1 MRRTTL
7 VLALLAAMAPPAPS
21 QDFYGHWADGRAEL
35 SGYRVVQPR
44 YGEPRE
50 GHAVLIFVTEDVHAK
65 TRIKVESPDTPKA
78 DRIYAL
84 KLNQMLRFTTGIY
97 DYSVMTSVFSA
108 VEPLAG
114 SQPFEPLRIT
124 LTAQE
129 WCGHVF
135 EEVQVRDGA
144 VLGELFSYFERVGR
158 QSWRLDGPPEFVSE
172 DNLLIRIRELR
183 GPLMDE
189 GESRSVMLLPGLWE
203 LRLRHRPRE
212 LVEAVLSKGR
222 REQVEVQ
229 GGSYEAVPWTWS
241 YGQRQKTVWVDAE
254 YPHRILRW
262 RDASG
267 ASGELLASVRRPYWK
282 LQSLEDE
289 GLRAEL
295 GIAP

>member
-7 VLALLAAMAPPAPS
+7 VLALLSATTPARA

-35 SGYRVVQPR
+35 SSYRVVQPR

-50 GHAVLIFVTEDVHAK
+50 GHAVLVFVTEDVHAS
-65 TRIKVESPDTPKA
+65 TRIKVESPDTPGS

-84 KLNQMLRFTTGIY
+84 KLNRMLRFTTGIY
-97 DYSVMTSVFSA
+97 DYSMMTSVFSA
-108 VEPLAG
+108 VEPLTD
-114 SQPFEPLRIT
+114 SRPFEPLRIT
-124 LTAQE
+124 FTAQE

-135 EEVQVRDGA
+135 EEAHLRDGA

-158 QSWRLDGPPEFVSE
+158 RSWRLDRPPEFVSE

-183 GPLMDE
+183 GPMMEE
-189 GESRSVMLLPGLWE
+189 GESRNVMLLPGLWE

-222 REQVEVQ
+222 RGPAEVQ
-229 GGSYEAVPWTWS
+229 GRSFEAVPWTWS
-241 YGQRQKTVWVDAE
+241 YGKRQKTVWVDAE

-262 RDASG
+262 RDSSG
-267 ASGELLASVRRPYWK
+267 ASGELLASVRRPYWS

-289 GLRAEL
+289 AFRAEL
-295 GIAP
+295 GLPR

>member
-7 VLALLAAMAPPAPS
+7 FLALLPAITPAGA
-21 QDFYGHWADGRAEL
+21 QGFYGHWADGRAEL
-35 SGYRVVQPR
+35 SSYRVVQPR

-50 GHAVLIFVTEDVHAK
+50 GHAVLVFVTEDVHAR
-65 TRIKVESPDTPKA
+65 TRIKVESPETPRA
-78 DRIYAL
+78 DRIYVL

-97 DYSVMTSVFSA
+97 DYSMMTSVFSA
-108 VEPLAG
+108 VEPLTD
-114 SQPFEPLRIT
+114 SRSFEPLRVT
-124 LTAQE
+124 FTAQE

-158 QSWRLDGPPEFVSE
+158 RSWRLDRPPEFVSE

-183 GPLMDE
+183 GPMMEE
-189 GESRSVMLLPGLWE
+189 GESRNVKLLPGLWE

-222 REQVEVQ
+222 RESVEVQ
-229 GGSYEAVPWTWS
+229 GRGFEAVPWTWS

-262 RDASG
+262 SDSSG
-267 ASGELLASVRRPYWK
+267 SRGELIVSVRRPYWN

-289 GLRAEL
+289 SFRAEL
-295 GIAP
+295 GLPR

>member
-1 MRRTTL
+1 MRRTIL
-7 VLALLAAMAPPAPS
+7 LLGLLAAVAPARA

-65 TRIKVESPDTPKA
+65 TLIKVESPDTPKA
-78 DRIYAL
+78 DRIYVL
-84 KLNQMLRFTTGIY
+84 KLNQMMRFTTGIY

-108 VEPLAG
+108 VEPRAG
-114 SQPFEPLRIT
+114 SQPFAPLRIT
-124 LTAQE
+124 FTAQE

-158 QSWRLDGPPEFVSE
+158 QSWRLDNPTGFVSE

-183 GPLMDE
+183 GPLMEE

-222 REQVEVQ
+222 PEQVDVQ
-229 GGSYEAVPWTWS
+229 GRIFEAVPWTWS
-241 YGQRQKTVWVDAE
+241 YGPRERTVWVDTE

-267 ASGELLASVRRPYWK
+267 ASGELLASVRRPYWS

-289 GLRAEL
+289 GFRAEL
-295 GIAP
+295 GIP